1 VAAPVQQARTGRKW
15 LALTLT
21 AVAAAVV
28 AGNLLRSRANT
39 TPKLRPSV
47 LVVAPFDVYDS
58 SLQLWHEGLVDLL
71 SRNLDGAGP
80 LSTVPPTVVVRHW
93 SGRADSPSA
102 AELGRR
108 TGAGLALYGSLLS
121 SGPDS
126 VRLRATL
133 FDVAGAR
140 TVDEWEVVDAT
151 DRMDRLVDS
160 LTVRLLTGLGRT
172 RPIGAARLA
181 GFRGTSLPVLKAF
194 LQGEQQYR
202 RSEWDSA
209 LAYYQRAIDLDGTFA
224 LALYRASTTLA
235 WRDRSHSPMVLE
247 YATRAGDNN
256 HGWSLRDSL
265 LIASDAQ
272 FFSLMGSSMVRGSD
286 PTWMSRVHQLF
297 ATLEHATVHYPDDPE
312 AWHTLGEAYNHFG
325 SFVGASSEL
334 QLAAF
339 DRAIALDSAFSP
351 AYIHPIEV
359 SSVSGADAMRRYLRP
374 YLTLTRDE
382 PSAEG
387 AGLVERLLDSTSD
400 SATGL
405 SDASDQALLVATYA
419 LSRLPD
425 SAERMID
432 VARLVVSR
440 PRMPGMMM
448 HDSSAAK
455 RQLARALMSRG
466 HLHAGLD
473 LLRGQ
478 EQTLTFAEAAL
489 LGAVPAER
497 AEAAFRETEPDPTSL
512 AFVARLPWW
521 AFRSDTAS
529 LRRAGAWSDSVARL
543 DQDPNVR
550 AMASYVAASAAAY
563 GALARR
569 DTTAALELLAALPN
583 SGCPTCYLDRLSLAQ
598 LLIERQ
604 RDREAW
610 RILQGDEPSGAVVP
624 LPSEVLWVLL
634 RGRVAERLG
643 QRDRAIQSYS
653 WVAGM
658 WRNADPELRRY
669 VREAQNGRARLMGS
683 ARR

>member
-1 VAAPVQQARTGRKW
+1 
-15 LALTLT
+15 
-21 AVAAAVV
+21 
-28 AGNLLRSRANT
+28 
-39 TPKLRPSV
+39 
-47 LVVAPFDVYDS
+47 
-58 SLQLWHEGLVDLL
+58 
-71 SRNLDGAGP
+71 
-80 LSTVPPTVVVRHW
+80 
-93 SGRADSPSA
+93 
-102 AELGRR
+102 
-108 TGAGLALYGSLLS
+108 
-121 SGPDS
+121 
-126 VRLRATL
+126 
-133 FDVAGAR
+133 
-140 TVDEWEVVDAT
+140 
-151 DRMDRLVDS
+151 
-160 LTVRLLTGLGRT
+160 
-172 RPIGAARLA
+172 
-181 GFRGTSLPVLKAF
+181 
-194 LQGEQQYR
+194 
-202 RSEWDSA
+202 
-209 LAYYQRAIDLDGTFA
+209 
-224 LALYRASTTLA
+224 
-235 WRDRSHSPMVLE
+235 
-247 YATRAGDNN
+247 
-256 HGWSLRDSL
+256 
-265 LIASDAQ
+265 
-272 FFSLMGSSMVRGSD
+272 
-286 PTWMSRVHQLF
+286 
-297 ATLEHATVHYPDDPE
+297 
-312 AWHTLGEAYNHFG
+312 
-325 SFVGASSEL
+325 
-334 QLAAF
+334 
-339 DRAIALDSAFSP
+339 
-351 AYIHPIEV
+351 
-359 SSVSGADAMRRYLRP
+359 
-374 YLTLTRDE
+374 
-382 PSAEG
+382 
-387 AGLVERLLDSTSD
+387 
-400 SATGL
+400 
-405 SDASDQALLVATYA
+405 
-419 LSRLPD
+419 
-425 SAERMID
+425 MID

-598 LLIERQ
+598 LLMERQ